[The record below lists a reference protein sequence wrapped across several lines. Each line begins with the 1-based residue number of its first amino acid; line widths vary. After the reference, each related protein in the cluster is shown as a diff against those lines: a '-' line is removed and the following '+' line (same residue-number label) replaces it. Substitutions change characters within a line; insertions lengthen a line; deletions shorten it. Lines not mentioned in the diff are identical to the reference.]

1 MISCTNLFLKKEDR
15 VAPFL
20 IFDIS
25 LLFKSELDLKKNI
38 NNSSNSNKNF
48 KDVVDDNCEIL
59 EYFFID
65 LICENFLAVC

>member
-1 MISCTNLFLKKEDR
+1 MISCTNLFLKIEDR